1 VSAASSWTLLGV
13 DTSLNRMEGSAAFK
27 DGDLMAKELKPIA
40 ITLDMSLPEI
50 DGWDVITR
58 LKEDDSTRNS
68 PVLVVSVINNSALG
82 RALGAIDYFVK
93 RVDGKAL
100 L

>member
-27 DGDLMAKELKPIA
+27 DDDLMAKELKPIA
-40 ITLDMSLPEI
+40 ITLDISLPEI

-58 LKEDDSTRNS
+58 LKEDDSMRNS
-68 PVLVVSVINNSALG
+68 PVLVVSVINNFALG